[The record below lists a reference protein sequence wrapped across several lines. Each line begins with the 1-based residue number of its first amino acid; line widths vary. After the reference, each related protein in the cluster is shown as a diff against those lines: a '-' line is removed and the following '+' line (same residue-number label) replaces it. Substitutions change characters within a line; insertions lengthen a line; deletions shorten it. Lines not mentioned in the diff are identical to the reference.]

1 MFTYANVMA
10 TLAVF
15 VALGGSSYAAV
26 TLSQNSVKSRHI
38 GKGQVRK
45 SDIARN
51 AVTSSQI
58 RDGSLL
64 AQDFKAGQLGTGA
77 SGTTGP
83 TGPAGPAGPSGP
95 AGPAGPSGPSGV
107 EGPTGAEGP
116 AGAQGPAGPSGLVK
130 VLDFEANWSGTTLPG
145 NSGNTIITPPQCRT
159 ESHPAAAGEVAV
171 IAMSAMGSPSVQATD
186 VLYINAMVSV
196 NGGVLTQK
204 NIFDSVESFSDGSA
218 HTTINMRYPLEAG
231 KTYVFGAGFGSN
243 SLVTIN
249 PGYCQGVVTI
259 ARS

>member
-26 TLSQNSVKSRHI
+26 TLSQNSVKSGHI

-45 SDIARN
+45 SDVARN
-51 AVTSSQI
+51 AITSSHV

-64 AQDFKAGQLGTGA
+64 AQDFKSGQLATGA
-77 SGTTGP
+77 GGA
-83 TGPAGPAGPSGP
+83 TGPAGPAGPAGSTGP
-95 AGPAGPSGPSGV
+95 AGAAGLS
-107 EGPTGAEGP
+107 GPTGAEGP
-116 AGAQGPAGPSGLVK
+116 AGPQGPAGPSGLVK
-130 VLDFEANWSGTTLPG
+130 VLDFDANWSGTKLPG
-145 NSGNTIITPPQCRT
+145 NSGNTIISPPQCRT

-171 IAMSAMGSPSVQATD
+171 IAMSAMGAPSLAATD

-196 NGGVLTQK
+196 NGGVLAQK
-204 NIFDSVESFSDGSA
+204 NTFDSAESFSDGSA
-218 HTTINMRYPLEAG
+218 HTSTNMRYPLEAG
-231 KTYVFGAGFGSN
+231 KTYVFGAGFASN
-243 SLVTIN
+243 FPVTIN

-259 ARS
+259 ARG

>member
-1 MFTYANVMA
+1 MFSYANVMA

-26 TLSQNSVKSRHI
+26 TLSQNSVKSGHI

-45 SDIARN
+45 SDIAKN
-51 AVTSSQI
+51 AVTSSQV

-64 AQDFKAGQLGTGA
+64 TKDFKAGQLATGA
-77 SGTTGP
+77 SGNT
-83 TGPAGPAGPSGP
+83 GPSGP
-95 AGPAGPSGPSGV
+95 AGPAGPSGPPGV

-116 AGAQGPAGPSGLVK
+116 AGPPGPAGPSGLVK
-130 VLDFEANWSGTTLPG
+130 VLGFEANWSGTTLPG
-145 NSGNTIITPPQCRT
+145 NSGNTIVTPPQCRT

-171 IAMSAMGSPSVQATD
+171 IAISAMGSPSVQATD

-196 NGGVLTQK
+196 NGGALAQK

-218 HTTINMRYPLEAG
+218 NTTINMRYLLEAG
-231 KTYVFGAGFGSN
+231 KTYVFGAGFASN

>member
-26 TLSQNSVKSRHI
+26 TLSQNSVKSGHI
-38 GKGQVRK
+38 GKGQVRN

-51 AVTSSQI
+51 AIRSSHV

-64 AQDFKAGQLGTGA
+64 SKDFKAGQLGTGA

-83 TGPAGPAGPSGP
+83 AGPVGPTGPAGIEGP
-95 AGPAGPSGPSGV
+95 A
-107 EGPTGAEGP
+107 GAEGP
-116 AGAQGPAGPSGLVK
+116 AGPQGPAGPSGLVK
-130 VLDFEANWSGTTLPG
+130 VLDFDANWSGTKLPG
-145 NSGNTIITPPQCRT
+145 NSGNTIVTPPQCRT
-159 ESHPAAAGEVAV
+159 ESHVAAAGEVAV
-171 IAMSAMGSPSVQATD
+171 IAMSGTGAPSLAATD

-196 NGGVLTQK
+196 NGGVLAQK
-204 NIFDSVESFSDGSA
+204 NSFDSAESFSDGSA
-218 HTTINMRYPLEAG
+218 HTAVNLRYPLEAG
-231 KTYVFGAGFGSN
+231 KTYVFGAGFASN
-243 SLVTIN
+243 FPVTIS

-259 ARS
+259 ARL